1 MFKKFFV
8 LSFFS
13 ISFLSF
19 FISFTTSTS
28 KINFIFP
35 TKTKNISSY
44 YGYREIF
51 GSISF
56 HNGIDFPLPHM
67 TDVYAS
73 MDGTI
78 SCVRFLNGYG
88 NTVIISHENGYKTL
102 YSHLDSNF
110 FVKEGQIVHQGQLIA
125 KIGPKYLENGKLNGY
140 TTGPHLHFSIFS
152 SDGNTLDPLSLLTD

>member
-1 MFKKFFV
+1 MFKKFFI

-13 ISFLSF
+13 VSFLSI
-19 FISFTTSTS
+19 FISFTVTPS

-35 TKTKNISSY
+35 TKTKYISSY

-51 GSISF
+51 GSVSF
-56 HNGIDFPLPHM
+56 HNGIDFPVPHM

-110 FVKEGQIVHQGQLIA
+110 FVKEGQSVYQGQVIA
-125 KIGPKYLENGKLNGY
+125 KVGPKYLENGILNGY
-140 TTGPHLHFSIFS
+140 TTGPHLHFSIFK
-152 SDGNTLDPLSLLTD
+152 SDGNTLDPLLLLTD